1 MTTKCPECEG
11 DGIILGKRCGDCDGT
26 GIRKEPRPARAT
38 PDRLEDSPGYRLGR
52 AQSIIKGLL
61 SPNTVQRDIARE
73 QAEKFL
79 ENEAEREAKFRR
91 EVAS

>member
-1 MTTKCPECEG
+1 MTT
-11 DGIILGKRCGDCDGT
+11 
-26 GIRKEPRPARAT
+26 T
-38 PDRLEDSPGYRLGR
+38 PDRLEDSPGYRLGS

-61 SPNTVQRDIARE
+61 HPNPVMRDIAKE

-79 ENEAEREAKFRR
+79 EAEAEREAKFRR